1 MDTLGWWY
9 LFDIEARIQFWAQAE
24 ALCRLLE
31 IKIIPP
37 HLVGLCDGVQ
47 YVVCA

>member
-1 MDTLGWWY
+1 VNTLGWWY
-9 LFDIEARIQFWAQAE
+9 LFDIEAGVWFWAQIE

-31 IKIIPP
+31 IQD
-37 HLVGLCDGVQ
+37 LFFFFVVLCDGVQ